1 MLGLEIPYQSKSSD
15 GRLPLPSFPSPAI
28 EEKKRAG
35 LFTKER
41 LENEIDRIHEAI
53 ATGTLAL
60 DYSRRK
66 GLK

>member
-28 EEKKRAG
+28 EEKKRTG
-35 LFTKER
+35 LFTKEG
-41 LENEIDRIHEAI
+41 LEIDRIHEAI
-53 ATGTLAL
+53 AIGPLAL
-60 DYSRRK
+60 DYSQKK